1 MHQAF
6 HIAYLRMSL
15 NPIAHLFGGLQIF
28 IYVSQAYHYRL
39 TIHTKHGLRK
49 ISKLNQ
55 PFIVIHFA
63 SIEMKLMSLFSILVP
78 T

>member
-39 TIHTKHGLRK
+39 TKFTKNSVTVQFQNL
-49 ISKLNQ
+49 INV
-55 PFIVIHFA
+55 IVIHFA
-63 SIEMKLMSLFSILVP
+63 SIEMKVMSLFSMLVP
-78 T
+78 I